1 MRQTELPFVSPSA
14 TPKPNPCTFS
24 LVERRTSPFIHCP
37 SKTCKSLSYPI
48 STLPLTHCQVFL
60 IGRYF
65 WVSPDCIPFSLLTV
79 SPTLAWQMPLNYLL
93 VSSFLPLLSQSSRCK
108 QHDQFQIPSPF
119 PSPPSKSL
127 QWLWSKR
134 WSPNCWHSTERF
146 SRGGFSYL
154 QSCLS
159 LICSPTCP
167 PLGCALQWVFPLP
180 GSSFLF

>member
-1 MRQTELPFVSPSA
+1 MCQTELPFVSPSA

-24 LVERRTSPFIHCP
+24 LVERRASPFIHCP

-93 VSSFLPLLSQSSRCK
+93 VSVFFLSSVNPPDATSMISFKSQVPFLHPPL
-108 QHDQFQIPSPF
+108 SPF
-119 PSPPSKSL
+119 NDYGPKDEVQIADIAQKGFQEEAFLTSSL
-127 QWLWSKR
+127 VS
-134 WSPNCWHSTERF
+134 H
-146 SRGGFSYL
+146 
-154 QSCLS
+154 
-159 LICSPTCP
+159 
-167 PLGCALQWVFPLP
+167 
-180 GSSFLF
+180 